1 MKGAMLG
8 KALQKTATLSRS
20 RIEVLIARKRHDRE
34 RAGMIQTLL
43 ENQLLAADQILIY
56 ANPNTKKAALWIGP
70 QASISLPEEEL
81 TQWLE
86 DLESDL
92 HQTHPD
98 RALTLAVMSLAIAL
112 NSIEAQAGESHQR

>member
-8 KALQKTATLSRS
+8 KALQKTASLSSS
-20 RIEVLIARKRHDRE
+20 RIEVLIARQRHDKNRP
-34 RAGMIQTLL
+34 AMVQALL
-43 ENQLLAADQILIY
+43 DNDLLKPDQLLIY
-56 ANPNTKKAALWIGP
+56 ANPNTKKASLWIGP
-70 QASISLPEEEL
+70 EASVSLPEKEL
-81 TQWLE
+81 NLWLE

-112 NSIEAQAGESHQR
+112 NSVEAQKGDPHQR

>member
-8 KALQKTATLSRS
+8 KALQKTASLSS
-20 RIEVLIARKRHDRE
+20 NRIEVLIARQRHDRS
-34 RAGMIQTLL
+34 RKATIQALL
-43 ENQLLAADQILIY
+43 DNGLLQPDQLLIY
-56 ANPNTKKAALWIGP
+56 ANPNTKKASLWIGP
-70 QASISLPEEEL
+70 EAAVSLTEKDL
-81 TQWLE
+81 NQWLE

-112 NSIEAQAGESHQR
+112 NSIESHQR